1 VFRKILFPIDF
12 SQVSERVLSYVLSLA
27 DKYGSE
33 IYIVHV
39 TRDLTYFTELDIP
52 YPSIYSFNQDIRQG
66 AERKMDEFC
75 ATHLSGRK
83 VVCQV
88 LDGDPGAE
96 ILNFIDKNEI
106 DLVIMGS
113 HGRTGLNRIFF
124 GSVAARVT
132 RNSPVPVMTI
142 RPLQALAK
150 QSKGQAPP
158 V

>member
-1 VFRKILFPIDF
+1 MFRKILFPIDF
-12 SQVSERVLSYVLSLA
+12 SQVSELVLSYVLSVA

-66 AERKMDEFC
+66 AERKMDDFC

-113 HGRTGLNRIFF
+113 HGRTGINRIFF

-142 RPLQALAK
+142 RPLQALAR
-150 QSKGQAPP
+150 QSKSQEPP